1 MTDKESRD
9 LIERTNAMTATLR
22 EERLARERQA
32 RAVRG
37 PVAWT
42 TPATLA
48 EAPAPAPTPREWA
61 AHVTAW
67 TQTTKR
73 FLQRLHGGRIPQSE
87 VDAAKPDGSAAWHRL
102 IERWGAEVAPDEGQK
117 VGYALRARREAGNP
131 VRGVRDF
138 VTLRDEVEGGAA

>member
-1 MTDKESRD
+1 
-9 LIERTNAMTATLR
+9 
-22 EERLARERQA
+22 
-32 RAVRG
+32 
-37 PVAWT
+37 
-42 TPATLA
+42 
-48 EAPAPAPTPREWA
+48 
-61 AHVTAW
+61 VTAW

>member
-1 MTDKESRD
+1 MLTDRQHRETLKEIDAVVRASR
-9 LIERTNAMTATLR
+9 A
-22 EERLARERQA
+22 ERQA
-32 RAVRG
+32 KARTTRA